1 MKNLFSVL
9 IRFVFAPLFFLFTTT
24 ISAQIVQKLGANSGN
39 IDVNAA
45 LEIEST
51 TKGFLLPRMS
61 NIERDAIEKPTEGLM
76 IWCLDCSPTGESEIS
91 IWINKEW
98 KGLLISDLEPNN
110 LFIGNGDGKATAVA
124 VNGDVTINGDGT
136 TTIGANKVVSSM
148 IYDGTIIADDIASNA
163 ITTLK
168 LLASNVTYAKIQNVN
183 PNTILGNA
191 TATLGIVKEIPMT
204 GTLKVA
210 MSNSPTFTGI
220 PLAPTATL
228 NTNSTQVATTAFVL
242 ANSDNYDTVNA
253 SQPIST
259 TSSSDV
265 VVTGMSLTPDA
276 GSYSVTFNGEYT
288 SSGSGTTS
296 TAVTDL
302 EAAYQV
308 VLNTT
313 TTDLHANAF
322 GSGETL
328 TAGVYQTSGAGSLA
342 GSLTLNGTANDL
354 FIFKINGAFSTGVGS
369 TITLTGGAQ
378 ASNVFWIAISAGAMS
393 IATTNQMKG
402 TFIARDGAA
411 LIANGSTL
419 EGRLLSNVGAVSTD
433 ANIISVP
440 TGSST
445 INLRAISN
453 YALFTGSGALTN
465 TGTSTITG
473 NIGTNLGPISGFG
486 TPTVVNGIILTP
498 QTENNVGTT
507 SYSLYQNGVLIANS
521 TRKSTN
527 TNGQIIL
534 TGIATV
540 SGDEAIDVRWK
551 TTLGEVQLENRILNL
566 IQVRKVEKVILRLH

>member
-1 MKNLFSVL
+1 
-9 IRFVFAPLFFLFTTT
+9 
-24 ISAQIVQKLGANSGN
+24 
-39 IDVNAA
+39 
-45 LEIEST
+45 
-51 TKGFLLPRMS
+51 
-61 NIERDAIEKPTEGLM
+61 
-76 IWCLDCSPTGESEIS
+76 
-91 IWINKEW
+91 
-98 KGLLISDLEPNN
+98 
-110 LFIGNGDGKATAVA
+110 
-124 VNGDVTINGDGT
+124 
-136 TTIGANKVVSSM
+136 
-148 IYDGTIIADDIASNA
+148 
-163 ITTLK
+163 
-168 LLASNVTYAKIQNVN
+168 
-183 PNTILGNA
+183 
-191 TATLGIVKEIPMT
+191 
-204 GTLKVA
+204 
-210 MSNSPTFTGI
+210 
-220 PLAPTATL
+220 LAPTANL

-253 SQPIST
+253 NQPIST

-328 TAGVYQTSGAGSLA
+328 TSGVYQTSGAGSLA

-445 INLRAISN
+445 INLGAISN

-566 IQVRKVEKVILRLH
+566 IQVRKIEKVILRLH

>member
-1 MKNLFSVL
+1 L
-9 IRFVFAPLFFLFTTT
+9 
-24 ISAQIVQKLGANSGN
+24 AQ
-39 IDVNAA
+39 
-45 LEIEST
+45 
-51 TKGFLLPRMS
+51 
-61 NIERDAIEKPTEGLM
+61 
-76 IWCLDCSPTGESEIS
+76 
-91 IWINKEW
+91 
-98 KGLLISDLEPNN
+98 NN
-110 LFIGNGDGKATAVA
+110 LFIGNSSGKATAVA
-124 VNGDVTINGDGT
+124 VNGDVTINGNGT
-136 TTIGANKVVSSM
+136 TTIGANKVISSM
-148 IYDGTIIADDIASNA
+148 IYDGTLVADDIASNA
-163 ITTLK
+163 ITTPK
-168 LLASNVTYAKIQNVN
+168 LLASNVTYAKIQNIN

-191 TATLGIVKEIPMT
+191 TTTLGIVKEIPMT

-220 PLAPTATL
+220 PLAPTANL

-433 ANIISVP
+433 ANTISIP
-440 TGSST
+440 LGSSS
-445 INLRAISN
+445 INLGVIHN
-453 YALFTGSGALTN
+453 YALFTGSGALSN

-521 TRKSTN
+521 TRKSTS

-551 TTLGEVQLENRILNL
+551 TTLGEVKLENRILNL
-566 IQVRKVEKVILRLH
+566 IQVRKIEKVILRLH

>member
-1 MKNLFSVL
+1 MKNLFSIS
-9 IRFVFAPLFFLFTTT
+9 IRFVFTPLFFLFTTT

-51 TKGFLLPRMS
+51 SKGFLLPRMS

-98 KGLLISDLEPNN
+98 KGLLISDLAPTN
-110 LFIGNGDGKATAVA
+110 LFIGNGDGKATAIA
-124 VNGDVTINGDGT
+124 VTGDISIDGVGVTSIT
-136 TTIGANKVVSSM
+136 P
-148 IYDGTIIADDIASNA
+148 NA
-163 ITTLK
+163 
-168 LLASNVTYAKIQNVN
+168 VTYPKIQNVN

-220 PLAPTATL
+220 PLAPTANL

-288 SSGSGTTS
+288 CSGSGTTS

-313 TTDLHANAF
+313 TTDLHANSF

-328 TAGVYQTSGAGSLA
+328 QAGVYETSGAGSLA

-433 ANIISVP
+433 ANTISIP
-440 TGSST
+440 LGSSS
-445 INLRAISN
+445 INLGVIHN
-453 YALFTGSGALTN
+453 YALFTGSGALSN

-566 IQVRKVEKVILRLH
+566 IQVRKIEKVILRLH